1 MLFRSQALNVPL
13 GRLEP
18 QGGFSLGRSTEIT
31 REEVKFNKF
40 ITRLR
45 KKFANLILDALRIQL
60 ICKGIIREDEWFDIK
75 SNIFFDF
82 QKDNYFSEL
91 KENEML
97 MNRLNTLNIIQPYV
111 GTYYSIEWVKKNV
124 LQMSDD
130 DIKEIAGQIKSEPK
144 PVPEE
149 GQQ

>member
-1 MLFRSQALNVPL
+1 MLFRS
-13 GRLEP
+13 
-18 QGGFSLGRSTEIT
+18 
-31 REEVKFNKF
+31 
-40 ITRLR
+40 
-45 KKFANLILDALRIQL
+45 
-60 ICKGIIREDEWFDIK
+60 KGIIREDEWFDIK
-75 SNIFFDF
+75 SEIFFDF

-130 DIKEIAGQIKSEPK
+130 DIKEIDGQIKSEPK
-144 PVPEE
+144 PVSEE
-149 GQQ
+149 G